1 MKVLGTSNP
10 ADLMTKYLTREKVD
24 NAIDKIGQVVQS
36 GRADSSLDIQGK
48 VYHVME
54 KAKEEKVVEAGQR
67 SSTADGG
74 ARAPF
79 AEPDRWENQGK
90 EVVRFHSQPRRSLF
104 AVRAKYKNSEK
115 IGPIKTTRAKD
126 QAGNEFILHDY
137 WRASR
142 RPQRQLP
149 FQWTG
154 TTTFHGG
161 EDPRPSS
168 PRWSACASSG
178 RNGGW

>member
-48 VYHVME
+48 VNHFTE
-54 KAKEEKVVEAGQR
+54 ITKAERVVNIGQW

-74 ARAPF
+74 ARASF

-90 EVVRFHSQPRRSLF
+90 EVVRFHSQPRKSLF
-104 AVRAKYKNSEK
+104 AVSAKHKNSEK
-115 IGPIKTTRAKD
+115 LGPIRTTR
-126 QAGNEFILHDY
+126 GN
-137 WRASR
+137 A
-142 RPQRQLP
+142 
-149 FQWTG
+149 
-154 TTTFHGG
+154 
-161 EDPRPSS
+161 
-168 PRWSACASSG
+168 
-178 RNGGW
+178 